1 MRFHSLRP
9 LPSIGIDASK
19 VQRAAPTC
27 TVSLT
32 SVSVTASMSGTST
45 SDASSSSS
53 TCTVTSMDIDPAT
66 QSVSESSPSAFLAKA
81 KHLIQFPTSS
91 STTKTKRTHSLLR
104 PSTLADTSFG
114 STVHEAEETGESGAS
129 MAEEKEEEAERER
142 ELPARKRTRTCAMV
156 TPATPPSRGRNFR
169 RHSIST
175 SSRSS
180 SAPAYQ
186 EKHEIFDDL
195 LGDKASTAPE
205 VAPQP
210 TPSPPPPILET
221 VTLVLSPQEHL
232 TKLQTQPN
240 NLIYLVSLPPS
251 ALYRKRRLN
260 QLDSRILLYL
270 YRSLVYGTQVRFNE
284 WVQGQFHFFS
294 NKTCHHT
301 LISVRER
308 RHDIT

>member
-1 MRFHSLRP
+1 VHWLHSTTSAMRFHSLRP
-9 LPSIGIDASK
+9 LPSISIDASK

-53 TCTVTSMDIDPAT
+53 TTCTVTSMDIDPA
-66 QSVSESSPSAFLAKA
+66 SESSASAFLAKA
-81 KHLIQFPTSS
+81 RRLVQFPTTS

-104 PSTLADTSFG
+104 PSTLADTSI
-114 STVHEAEETGESGAS
+114 SSKAQEVADAEEHGTLV
-129 MAEEKEEEAERER
+129 EEKEDEAERER

-156 TPATPPSRGRNFR
+156 TPASPPTRGRNMR
-169 RHSIST
+169 KHSISA

-180 SAPAYQ
+180 SAPASQDKYDS
-186 EKHEIFDDL
+186 FDDL
-195 LGDKASTAPE
+195 LVEKPPATPDMSPQATPPSPSAPE
-205 VAPQP
+205 A
-210 TPSPPPPILET
+210 

-251 ALYRKRRLN
+251 SLYRKRRLN
-260 QLDSRILLYL
+260 QVDGHILLYL
-270 YRSLVYGTQVRFNE
+270 YRTLVYGTQVRFNA
-284 WVQGQFHFFS
+284 WIQGPLYFLYYNLAS
-294 NKTCHHT
+294 
-301 LISVRER
+301 
-308 RHDIT
+308 